1 MKKVLIVLI
10 FFLIPS
16 CSFFEIAIG
25 FGGIMKPFIK
35 IQKQVN
41 KIEKICNKECKRNE
55 KYSNE
60 WCDCMHFCLNSDDK
74 WHESL
79 EGKWIW
85 DNDYTTTTIEE
96 GSVNIILNECPLDST
111 DTNPL

>member
-1 MKKVLIVLI
+1 MKKLILLLI
-10 FFLIPS
+10 LCLLTS
-16 CSFFEIAIG
+16 CSFIKVALEEII
-25 FGGIMKPFIK
+25 KPVIK
-35 IQKQVN
+35 IKNQVD
-41 KIEKICNKECKRNE
+41 KIENICNKECKRNE
-55 KYSNE
+55 KYSIE

-79 EGKWIW
+79 EGTWIW

-111 DTNPL
+111 ATN

>member
-1 MKKVLIVLI
+1 MKKLILLLI
-10 FFLIPS
+10 LCLLTS
-16 CSFFEIAIG
+16 CSFIKVALEEII
-25 FGGIMKPFIK
+25 KPVIK
-35 IQKQVN
+35 IKNQVN

-79 EGKWIW
+79 EGNWILN
-85 DNDYTTTTIEE
+85 NDYTTATIEE
-96 GSVNIILNECPLDST
+96 GSVNINLNECPSDST
-111 DTNPL
+111 DAN

>member
-1 MKKVLIVLI
+1 MKKLIIILI
-10 FFLIPS
+10 LFLLPS
-16 CSFFEIAIG
+16 CSIFEIAIG

-35 IQKQVN
+35 IKKQVN

-85 DNDYTTTTIEE
+85 DNDYTTTTIKN
-96 GSVNIILNECPLDST
+96 GTVKITLNECKSDST
-111 DTNPL
+111 ANN

>member
-1 MKKVLIVLI
+1 MKKLI
-10 FFLIPS
+10 FILILCLLTS
-16 CSFFEIAIG
+16 CSFIKVATG
-25 FGGIMKPFIK
+25 FGGIIKPVIK
-35 IQKQVN
+35 IKNQVD
-41 KIEKICNKECKRNE
+41 KIENICNKECKRNE
-55 KYSNE
+55 KYSIE

-79 EGKWIW
+79 EGTWIW

-111 DTNPL
+111 DSN

>member
-1 MKKVLIVLI
+1 MKKLI
-10 FFLIPS
+10 FILILFLLTS
-16 CSFFEIAIG
+16 CFFIEMTTG
-25 FGGIMKPFIK
+25 FGGMMMPLIK
-35 IQKQVN
+35 IQRAVN
-41 KIEKICNKECKRNE
+41 KIEKFCKKECKKNNE
-55 KYSNE
+55 HSAD
-60 WCDCMHFCLNSDDK
+60 WCDCMGACLNSDDK
-74 WHESL
+74 WDITF